1 MNSLKRIF
9 VSIKSQIDHVA
20 DEFENHEALAGAA
33 IQDLLTLQQKTRLHL
48 HRVTKLASHYQQKID
63 QEREQARLWSERAVK
78 VRIQDENKAL
88 QCVKRLRACQQ
99 QIALLEQQYAQTTAQ
114 ESKIRNDLQTIE
126 AQLLILK
133 NKKEIL
139 SARQNRN
146 SLQDV
151 LQDSQGSSLREAQN
165 IFERWEGNVSMAET
179 ESFSLAENDSLAQT
193 FEQEEDELSLRLLL
207 DELTQ
212 QQTSSNHQ

>member
-20 DEFENHEALAGAA
+20 DEFENHEALARAA
-33 IQDLLTLQQKTRLHL
+33 IEDLLTLQQKTRLHL
-48 HRVTKLASHYQQKID
+48 HRVTKLTGNYQQKID
-63 QEREQARLWSERAVK
+63 QEREQARLWSDRAVK
-78 VRIQDENKAL
+78 VRSQDEAKAL
-88 QCVKRLRACQQ
+88 QCVKRLRASQQ
-99 QIALLEQQYAQTTAQ
+99 QIALLEQQLAQTSSQ

-146 SLQDV
+146 SLQDA
-151 LQDSQGSSLREAQN
+151 LQDGQSSSLREAQN
-165 IFERWEGNVSMAET
+165 IFERWEGNVAMAET
-179 ESFSLAENDSLAQT
+179 ESFSLAEYDNLAQA

-207 DELTQ
+207 DELSQ
-212 QQTSSNHQ
+212 QAATNDQ

>member
-48 HRVTKLASHYQQKID
+48 HRIAKLTSHYQQKID

-78 VRIQDENKAL
+78 VRGRDEEKAL
-88 QCVKRLRACQQ
+88 QCVKRLRAGQHH
-99 QIALLEQQYAQTTAQ
+99 IALLEQQYAQTSAQ
-114 ESKIRNDLQTIE
+114 ENKIRNDLQTIE
-126 AQLLILK
+126 EQLLILK

-146 SLQDV
+146 SLQGA
-151 LQDSQGSSLREAQN
+151 LQDSQGSSLREVQN
-165 IFERWEGNVSMAET
+165 LFERWEGNVAMAET
-179 ESFSLAENDSLAQT
+179 ESFSLTEHDNLAQA
-193 FEQEEDELSLRLLL
+193 FEQEEDELSLRRLL
-207 DELTQ
+207 DELTRQ
-212 QQTSSNHQ
+212 ATNNDQ